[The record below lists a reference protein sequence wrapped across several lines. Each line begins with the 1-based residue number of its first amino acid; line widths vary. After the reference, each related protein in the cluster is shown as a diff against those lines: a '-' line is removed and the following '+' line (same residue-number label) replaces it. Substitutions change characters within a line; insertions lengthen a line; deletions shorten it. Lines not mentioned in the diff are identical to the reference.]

1 MTLKSKIM
9 SLISFSYIYA
19 FPAAGAT
26 GHVTS
31 TSKEGTIRVIVEGV
45 ADSEG
50 SIRLSLDRD
59 ESSFEGITHE
69 DFRVGSV
76 AASAGKTMYEF
87 RNIPF
92 GKYAIKL
99 FHDAN
104 NNDKLDLNLLGIPAE
119 AYGIS
124 NDARGM
130 FGLPGFAEAAF
141 GHDHT
146 ESVLTIH
153 VRPHL
158 SH

>member
-1 MTLKSKIM
+1 MTFKAI
-9 SLISFSYIYA
+9 
-19 FPAAGAT
+19 
-26 GHVTS
+26 VTS
-31 TSKEGTIRVIVEGV
+31 LFSACYVYAAPAVAAAAKLTPTTGEGTIRVIVEGV
-45 ADSEG
+45 AESEG

-59 ESSFEGITHE
+59 EPSFDGSSQE
-69 DFRVGSV
+69 DYRVGSV
-76 AASAGKTMYEF
+76 AASAGKTIYEF
-87 RNIPF
+87 RKIPF

-141 GHDHT
+141 GHDRT